1 MMRSLFSG
9 VSGLNNHQVRMDV
22 IGNNLANVNTTGF
35 KRGRVNFEDLLSQ
48 NLSGAARPT
57 DVKGGVNPK
66 QVGLGMMIGSIDTIH
81 TQGALQTTGVNTD
94 LAIMG
99 EGFFVEKFG
108 EKTLYSRNGS
118 FGLDRDGFLVNPA
131 NGFRVQGFR
140 AVTQADGTVTIDTQS
155 DLRDVVIPVG
165 SKDPAKA
172 TKNISYHSNLDART
186 PVVPDNATEA
196 QKLDGSWKTSINVV
210 DSRGQSQE
218 VTMTFRKA
226 VDADGKPI
234 QNRWRATVTVLD
246 ADGRALTEAPKAKV
260 NAAND
265 AATNE
270 FIITFNQ
277 AGSIQ
282 SIEDAVVAAGAQP
295 VPLSGNGVKM
305 GVNLTYR
312 LPGSDPQSVNLDL
325 GTAGL
330 YDGITQFASN
340 SSTKAYKQDG
350 ILMGYLEGFQV
361 DDSGTITGNFTNGSS
376 RPLGRVGMAN
386 FTNPGGLTKVGESY
400 FSESNNSGKAAIH
413 GPGEVGAGSVRAG
426 TLEMSN
432 VDMANELTDMIIT
445 QRGFQVNSRT
455 ITTADTLLQE
465 LLQLKR

>member
-22 IGNNLANVNTTGF
+22 IGNNIANVNTTGF

-48 NLSGAARPT
+48 NLAGAARPT

-66 QVGLGMMIGSIDTIH
+66 QIGLGMIVGSIDTIH

-94 LAIMG
+94 LAVMG

-108 EKTLYSRNGS
+108 EKTLYSRNGA
-118 FGLDRDGFLVNPA
+118 FGIDRDGALVNPA

-140 AVTQADGTVTIDTQS
+140 AVTQADGAVNIDTQS
-155 DLRDVVIPVG
+155 DVRDIIIPVG

-172 TKNISYHSNLDART
+172 TKNIGYHSNLDART
-186 PVVPDNATEA
+186 PVVPPNATET
-196 QKLDGSWKTSINVV
+196 QQLDGAWKTSINVV
-210 DSRGQSQE
+210 DSRGQAQE
-218 VTMTFRKA
+218 VTMTFKK
-226 VDADGKPI
+226 VTDADGKAI
-234 QNRWRATVTVLD
+234 QNRWRATVTVID

-260 NAAND
+260 NAQND

-270 FIITFNQ
+270 FIVQFNQ
-277 AGSIQ
+277 SGSIA
-282 SIEDAVVAAGAQP
+282 SIEDGVVAAGAQA
-295 VPLSGNGVKM
+295 VPLAGNGVKM

-312 LPGSDPQSVNLDL
+312 LPGSDPQSINLDL
-325 GTAGL
+325 GTGGL
-330 YDGITQFASN
+330 YDGITQFASG

-350 ILMGYLEGFQV
+350 ITMGYLEGFQV

-376 RPLGRVGMAN
+376 RPLGRVAMAN
-386 FTNPGGLTKVGESY
+386 FVNPGGLTKVGESY
-400 FSESNNSGKAAIH
+400 FTETNNSGRAAIH
-413 GPGEVGAGSVRAG
+413 GPGDVGAGSVRAG

-465 LLQLKR
+465 LLTLKR